1 MKGQYSSSPV
11 WRRRTSSRRALA
23 AASIRCSRSA
33 VPQGFRVQVRTPTR
47 LRPSDHVVRRF
58 FRDQP
63 SGGLVAA
70 FADAGLLSGSAVNAA
85 AVDDRGYYDI
95 AAVDAALKTF
105 PTMTRIELKNALMC
119 EGRLK

>member
-1 MKGQYSSSPV
+1 MTKIKFSNRIRAVSADKRPLMSEMESIVASMKN
-11 WRRRTSSRRALA
+11 L
-23 AASIRCSRSA
+23 
-33 VPQGFRVQVRTPTR
+33 
-47 LRPSDHVVRRF
+47 
-58 FRDQP
+58 
-63 SGGLVAA
+63 SGPAKRNLVAA

-105 PTMTRIELKNALMC
+105 PTMTRIELKNALMR